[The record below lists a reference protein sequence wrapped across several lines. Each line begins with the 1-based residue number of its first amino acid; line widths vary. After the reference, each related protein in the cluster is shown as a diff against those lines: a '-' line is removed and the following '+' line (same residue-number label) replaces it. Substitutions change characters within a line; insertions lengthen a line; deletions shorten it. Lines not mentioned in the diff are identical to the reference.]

1 MQWEDDLIVVNPIGM
16 PVNQYRVRD
25 GELRCRVLDR
35 DTLGKWRTLSTEDVL
50 MHLSLKT
57 EVARWLYARRG
68 FTSGVAL
75 KKAA

>member
-1 MQWEDDLIVVNPIGM
+1 MQWADDLIVVNPIGM

-25 GELRCRVLDR
+25 GELRFRVLDR

-57 EVARWLYARRG
+57 EVAGWLYARRG
-68 FTSGVAL
+68 FTSEVAL